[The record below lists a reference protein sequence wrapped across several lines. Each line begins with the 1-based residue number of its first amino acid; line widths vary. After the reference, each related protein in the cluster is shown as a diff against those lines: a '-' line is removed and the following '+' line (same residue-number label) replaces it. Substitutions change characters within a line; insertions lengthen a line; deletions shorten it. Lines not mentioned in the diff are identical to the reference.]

1 MELLTPGS
9 GLLFWQV
16 VVFVALLVLL
26 KKFAWGPILQS
37 LKIREESIQDA
48 LDAAKE
54 AKEEMANLKAANEDL
69 MQEARGER
77 EKMLKS
83 ATQAANVLKEEA
95 KVQAQAMSDKIIT
108 DAKAEI
114 EIQKNAALAEVKNQV
129 ITLSVEIAEK
139 LMRQTLGDKASQ
151 KSLVENYLK
160 DKNLN

>member
-37 LKIREESIQDA
+37 LKIREESINDA
-48 LDAAKE
+48 HDAAKKSKEKIAKFNATKEYFIKE
-54 AKEEMANLKAANEDL
+54 AIC
-69 MQEARGER
+69 ER
-77 EKMLKS
+77 EKMLKG
-83 ATQAANVLKEEA
+83 ATQAANILKEEA
-95 KVQAQAMSDKIIT
+95 KVQAQAMSDKIVT

-139 LMRQTLGDKASQ
+139 LMRKTLGEKGSQ